1 VVIINERQFLVLC
14 FLFVA
19 ASSDQPTLSAT
30 TSDEATTTE
39 PEANINLTSWPSIS
53 AVQPAELSSTYS
65 DTLLQIS
72 PLPKAVTIPGA
83 RNQKSTESEI
93 ITSSPYKNELLE
105 KQPEKT
111 SKNQSEASKNQ
122 ATGKK
127 S

>member
-1 VVIINERQFLVLC
+1 MLC

-39 PEANINLTSWPSIS
+39 PEANINLTSCPSIS

-105 KQPEKT
+105 KQPEKNVQKPVR
-111 SKNQSEASKNQ
+111 SQQKPSNRQKVIRNV
-122 ATGKK
+122 
-127 S
+127 